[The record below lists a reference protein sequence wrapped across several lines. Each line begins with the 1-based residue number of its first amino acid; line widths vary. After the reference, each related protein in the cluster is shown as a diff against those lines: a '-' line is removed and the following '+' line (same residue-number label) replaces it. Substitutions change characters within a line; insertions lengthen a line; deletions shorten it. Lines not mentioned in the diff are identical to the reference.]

1 MSAVVA
7 LIDGEHYPP
16 VVRFALDELRR
27 THDVVAAA
35 FIGGTEKV
43 DAGGGDEV
51 YGLPVVRGASASDA
65 LRTAIERFRPETVI
79 DLSDEPVI
87 SAAGRF
93 RLASEALTLGVGYRG
108 ADFAFDPPAAEVAL
122 DTPTLAIIGTG
133 KRVGKTSISAY
144 VARHLDAQGHRV
156 VVVAMGRGGPAE
168 PELIRGD
175 KVALTTEDLLALAAR
190 GVHAASDNYEDA
202 VMSRVPTVGCRPGV
216 AGGSRGR
223 PTSATCPRGRALRT
237 LSAAT
242 W

>member
-108 ADFAFDPPAAEVAL
+108 PTSPSTLPRPRWLSTHQRLRSSERASAWGRHRSRPTWRAISTPRATVWWSLPWAEVGL
-122 DTPTLAIIGTG
+122 P
-133 KRVGKTSISAY
+133 S
-144 VARHLDAQGHRV
+144 
-156 VVVAMGRGGPAE
+156 
-168 PELIRGD
+168 
-175 KVALTTEDLLALAAR
+175 
-190 GVHAASDNYEDA
+190 
-202 VMSRVPTVGCRPGV
+202 
-216 AGGSRGR
+216 
-223 PTSATCPRGRALRT
+223 
-237 LSAAT
+237 LS
-242 W
+242 